1 MADINV
7 KLRAAAL
14 GKSLE
19 NLAYEVE
26 EEMNQAIKDTANAA
40 YASIVAKA
48 QQELHSTRQDYIKGL
63 TFEELGNNTYLI
75 TLEGDF
81 ANALEKGYSGFDV
94 REGMLK
100 SEKVVG
106 VGSRTGQKWVQTGKD
121 GHKFAHVPFEH
132 RPHSKAPQAADLNQA
147 IKKLTAK
154 NKMGEDQKFTK
165 IFKDASGRPME
176 GRVAS
181 VKKVDGFPQLDGI
194 AKYQKIYKNETTG
207 KETVQSIYMTFR
219 TVSENGDSWR
229 HPGYQGLHAFD
240 EAEKWVEEQI
250 DNIIKALVK

>member
-7 KLRAAAL
+7 KIRAAAL

-19 NLAYEVE
+19 NLAADVQE
-26 EEMNQAIKDTANAA
+26 EFDSAIRDTANAA

-48 QQELHSTRQDYIKGL
+48 QQELNSTRQDYLRGL
-63 TFEELGNNTYLI
+63 NFEDLGNNTYLI
-75 TLEGDF
+75 VLEGDF

-94 REGMLK
+94 REGMLN
-100 SEKVVG
+100 SEKIVG
-106 VGSRTGQKWVQTGKD
+106 VGPRSGQPWVQTGKD
-121 GHKFAHVPFEH
+121 GKKFAHVPFEH

-147 IKKLTAK
+147 IKKLTAM
-154 NKMGEDQKFTK
+154 NRSGMEQKLTK
-165 IFKDASGRPME
+165 VFKDASGKPLE

-194 AKYQKIYKNETTG
+194 AKYQKIYKNESTG

-229 HPGYQGLHAFD
+229 HPGFAGLHAFD

-250 DNIIKALVK
+250 DNIIKVLIK